1 MQSNNCSGPNN
12 ELKKSFVFVLNL
24 IDVRGQLPIEVAPG
38 HFFQKA
44 NTEQIKKINEL
55 LNLFRPYPHRILVQ
69 SPYEV
74 NIIKVPGD
82 KPSSYSY
89 KYEPLPPNKWRYWI
103 ISFEGTNAEIEYIK
117 SAASLLQHDLELGFT
132 ILGKSSVVGDG
143 YSWHGPSLFSFFD
156 SPESNQPAVLITV
169 DELLEISEN
178 YDLIKKINRDHEHI
192 TRAFRKL
199 RDLKSLPRFSELA
212 TIGLFSIIES
222 LVTHAPKLTES
233 ADSLKHQI
241 KTKIPLL
248 SKRFQRR
255 LDYTEYFRAAE
266 EETIWSKLYDYRS
279 CIVHG
284 ERTNFTGSLKVLK
297 NTKTVR
303 QFLGEAVK
311 LLLSIALKEPLLL
324 IDLKKC

>member
-1 MQSNNCSGPNN
+1 MKANNGSVPNN

-24 IDVRGQLPIEVAPG
+24 IDVSGQLPIEVAPG

-44 NTEQIKKINEL
+44 DTKQIKKIDEL
-55 LNLFRPYPHRILVQ
+55 LNLFRPYPHRIFVQ

-82 KPSSYSY
+82 KPGSYSY
-89 KYEPLPPNKWRYWI
+89 KHEPLPPNKWRYWI
-103 ISFEGTNAEIEYIK
+103 ISFEGSNAEIEYVA
-117 SAASLLQHDLELGFT
+117 SAASLLGHDLELGFT
-132 ILGKSSVVGDG
+132 VLAKEATGAEGFA
-143 YSWHGPSLFSFFD
+143 WHMPSMFSFFD
-156 SPESNQPAVLITV
+156 SPQSNQPAVLITV
-169 DELLEISEN
+169 DELREISEN

-199 RDLKSLPRFSELA
+199 RDLKSLPRPSELA

-222 LVTHAPKLTES
+222 LVTHSPKLSES

-255 LDYTEYFRAAE
+255 LDCSEYFGAAE
-266 EETIWSKLYDYRS
+266 KETIWSKLYDYRS

-284 ERTNFTGSLKVLK
+284 ERTNFTGSLQVLK
-297 NTKTVR
+297 DTKTVR
-303 QFLGEAVK
+303 QFLREAVK
-311 LLLSIALKEPLLL
+311 LLLLLALKEPLLL